1 MKLIFCPDCHD
12 IVALRQ
18 EMRECECGASFG
30 QYLDSINAR
39 IGGKAI
45 PIGFANRSF
54 IEALTHRPSNGM
66 GTTFTAFVIPEH
78 VESIQ
83 DEGTGVSETRAIM
96 RRHTEAMYQF
106 FIEVTEKQRAGTAG

>member
-12 IVALRQ
+12 ILALRK
-18 EMRECECGASFG
+18 EARECECGASFG

-66 GTTFTAFVIPEH
+66 GATFTAFVIPER

-83 DEGTGVSETRAIM
+83 DEGTGVSETRAIL
-96 RRHTEAMYQF
+96 RRHNETVIQF
-106 FIEVTEKQRAGTAG
+106 FLDVSEKQLAGSKE